1 MKDSIDFGSM
11 EIPKLFRKLLIP
23 TVLGMVFSAVFV
35 ITDGIFVGQGIGS
48 DALAAVNIT
57 APLFLIS
64 TGIGLMFG
72 VGASVVASIHLSQGK
87 LKAARI
93 NVTQAVVVSSLFLAG
108 IYGWWM
114 WLRHTPDKGEKP
126 VSGTPSKLLLPMFV
140 VLLVVFVLIGIIL
153 ETCTDSTVPWWDS
166 FTTALSIIAMWMLAH
181 KYVEQW
187 LAWLVVDAV
196 SCGIY
201 IYKDLYFTSFL
212 YGLYAVIACFGYL
225 KWKQLMNLS

>member
-1 MKDSIDFGSM
+1 MAGQCHYACHLYSC
-11 EIPKLFRKLLIP
+11 LLSSRS
-23 TVLGMVFSAVFV
+23 VCRFCYQYLL
-35 ITDGIFVGQGIGS
+35 FVGWN
-48 DALAAVNIT
+48 L
-57 APLFLIS
+57 
-64 TGIGLMFG
+64 
-72 VGASVVASIHLSQGK
+72 
-87 LKAARI
+87 
-93 NVTQAVVVSSLFLAG
+93 
-108 IYGWWM
+108 

-225 KWKQLMNLS
+225 KWKQLMNLSYERV